1 MSIPEQQPP
10 LDPVSQVRGRLDGR
24 FDELEKR
31 VDERFAALDKR
42 FATFARAVDT
52 RFGEMRWWLVV
63 LATWV
68 TAVIAGVAWLTR
80 GGAH

>member
-1 MSIPEQQPP
+1 MSIAEQEHPI
-10 LDPVSQVRGRLDGR
+10 DPVSQVRGPLEGRLDR
-24 FDELEKR
+24 LEKR
-31 VDERFAALDKR
+31 GDERFAALDKR
-42 FATFARAVDT
+42 FDTFARAVDT